1 MTLIDARTTTGRT
14 RADLPTA
21 DEFTLDCSAVTWRL
35 DEATIATIPNTSL
48 ALAHDDDGWW
58 SDDIDTMFVD
68 YLPANLPA

>member
-1 MTLIDARTTTGRT
+1 MTLIDARSTTGRT
-14 RADLPTA
+14 RAETPAA
-21 DEFTLDCSAVTWRL
+21 DDFKLDCSAVTWQIDDGMIDL
-35 DEATIATIPNTSL
+35 IPSTAL